1 VPLGKVIVLDNIRH
15 TTYTQS
21 MIRTQVYLPE
31 ELYNDVKLLSLSG
44 EGNFSD
50 LLREGL
56 KTVVKAKAKSNRGTF
71 AEWKSFIG
79 ACKTDFGGKSGQDLI
94 NDYYKN
100 DVV

>member
-1 VPLGKVIVLDNIRH
+1 
-15 TTYTQS
+15 

-31 ELYNDVKLLSLSG
+31 ELYNDIKLLSLSG

-56 KTVVKAKAKSNRGTF
+56 ETVVKAKAKSDRGTF
-71 AEWKSFIG
+71 AKWKSFIG
-79 ACKTDFGGKSGQDLI
+79 AAKGGKRIDGVSAI
-94 NDYYKN
+94 RDYYKN

>member
-1 VPLGKVIVLDNIRH
+1 
-15 TTYTQS
+15 

-31 ELYNDVKLLSLSG
+31 ELYNEVKLLSMSG
-44 EGNFSD
+44 EGSFSD

-56 KTVVKAKAKSNRGTF
+56 KAVVQAKRKTKKSSF
-71 AEWKSFIG
+71 IAWKNFIG

-94 NDYYKN
+94 DDYYKN